1 MSTQEL
7 CLITASAACTCAL
20 DNFLK
25 NKWGEMIHRWKNL
38 VQSQPHPHPALP
50 AGVRWAGWGT
60 ATHRHP
66 ATWVSAK
73 EAPRSASQKP
83 GQAPLEVNEGDSTAG
98 RTLRRTESRGSGS
111 QWHGS
116 NGPNEGAAQ
125 CPRTDAWISETN
137 AACAYA
143 EYYSPRKRKGIWHT
157 LRVAEPRGASHK
169 DKHGTTPLLGGA

>member
-1 MSTQEL
+1 MK
-7 CLITASAACTCAL
+7 AATTPSPSFSPDRPWMAERAML
-20 DNFLK
+20 PRPP
-25 NKWGEMIHRWKNL
+25 H
-38 VQSQPHPHPALP
+38 PHPHPALL

-66 ATWVSAK
+66 ATWVPAK

-125 CPRTDAWISETN
+125 CPRTDA
-137 AACAYA
+137 
-143 EYYSPRKRKGIWHT
+143 
-157 LRVAEPRGASHK
+157 
-169 DKHGTTPLLGGA
+169 